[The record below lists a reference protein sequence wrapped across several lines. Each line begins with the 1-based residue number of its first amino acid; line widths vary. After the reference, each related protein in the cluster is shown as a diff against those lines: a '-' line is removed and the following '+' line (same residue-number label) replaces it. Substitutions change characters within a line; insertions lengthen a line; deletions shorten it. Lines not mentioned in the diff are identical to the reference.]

1 MNQDRNKGQSGRIN
15 IQNNDNK
22 RNIKGNNNNR
32 HGSDR
37 QHRLLLCD
45 LFFTVIILLP
55 CKSVSR
61 AIFIDITCCSPLDSK
76 QFLLVINESLVNLSE
91 LNISGNKFTS

>member
-22 RNIKGNNNNR
+22 RNIRGNNNNR

-45 LFFTVIILLP
+45 LFFTVIILLEIG
-55 CKSVSR
+55 KN
-61 AIFIDITCCSPLDSK
+61 FK
-76 QFLLVINESLVNLSE
+76 SLVKNNTE
-91 LNISGNKFTS
+91 GMV